1 MIDYA
6 ESLVNLT
13 QAIKEYR
20 QCILKNNLDGAL
32 HYSEL
37 ICDCANDLD
46 NWTENEIAK
55 EIANG
60 YKS

>member
-13 QAIKEYR
+13 QAIKDYR

-37 ICDCANDLD
+37 ICRFANDLD
-46 NWTENEIAK
+46 GWTENEIAK
-55 EIANG
+55 DIANV

>member
-13 QAIKEYR
+13 HAIKEYR

-32 HYSEL
+32 HYSKL

-55 EIANG
+55 DIANV
-60 YKS
+60 YKN

>member
-13 QAIKEYR
+13 QAIKDYR

-37 ICDCANDLD
+37 ICNYANDLD
-46 NWTENEIAK
+46 AWTENEIAK
-55 EIANG
+55 DIANV

>member
-13 QAIKEYR
+13 HAIKEYR

-37 ICDCANDLD
+37 ICIYAHNLD
-46 NWTENEIAK
+46 GWTENELAK
-55 EIANG
+55 NV
-60 YKS
+60 

>member
-13 QAIKEYR
+13 HAIKEYR

-37 ICDCANDLD
+37 ICNYSNELD
-46 NWTENEIAK
+46 AWTENEYAK
-55 EIANG
+55 NV
-60 YKS
+60 

>member
-13 QAIKEYR
+13 HAIKEYR
-20 QCILKNNLDGAL
+20 QCILKNNLNGAL

-37 ICDCANDLD
+37 ICNYANDLD
-46 NWTENEIAK
+46 AWTENEVADG
-55 EIANG
+55 N
-60 YKS
+60 